1 MAQPRTEK
9 ELLNEWLN
17 KEIDVE
23 IKNIDDEQLFTLVLA
38 QMLVDCYNEPQFKKW
53 LNSDTLDDKM
63 KAGVSIARPILC
75 AYMFAKENQA
85 EMRETKKDEQS
96 GQDIIKS

>member
-1 MAQPRTEK
+1 MPKTEQD
-9 ELLNEWLN
+9 LINEWLN

-23 IKNIDDEQLFTLVLA
+23 IKSVDDEQLFTLVMA
-38 QMLVDCYNEPQFKKW
+38 QMLVDCYNEPQFKEG
-53 LNSDTLDDKM
+53 LNSDNLQDKM

-75 AYMFAKENQA
+75 SYMFAKANQA
-85 EMRETKKDEQS
+85 EMRETKKNEQS

>member
-1 MAQPRTEK
+1 MPKTEQD
-9 ELLNEWLN
+9 LINEWLN

-23 IKNIDDEQLFTLVLA
+23 IKNVDDEQLFTLVMA
-38 QMLVDCYNEPQFKKW
+38 QMLVDCYNEPQFKAW
-53 LNSDTLDDKM
+53 LNSDNLQDKM

-75 AYMFAKENQA
+75 SYMFAKANQA
-85 EMRETKKDEQS
+85 EMRETKKNEQS

>member
-1 MAQPRTEK
+1 MPKTEQD
-9 ELLNEWLN
+9 LINEWLN

-23 IKNIDDEQLFTLVLA
+23 IKSVDDEQLFTLVMA
-38 QMLVDCYNEPQFKKW
+38 QMLVDCYNEPQFKEW
-53 LNSDTLDDKM
+53 LNSDNLQDKM

-75 AYMFAKENQA
+75 SYMFAKANQA
-85 EMRETKKDEQS
+85 EMRETKKNEQS

>member
-1 MAQPRTEK
+1 MAQPKTEQ

-17 KEIDVE
+17 KKIDVE
-23 IKNIDDEQLFTLVLA
+23 IKTEDDEQIFSLVLA
-38 QMLVDCYNEPQFKKW
+38 QMLIDCYNEPQFQKW
-53 LNSDTLDDKM
+53 LNSDNVQDKM
-63 KAGVSIARPILC
+63 KAGVSLARPILC

-85 EMRETKKDEQS
+85 QMQETKRYEQS

>member
-38 QMLVDCYNEPQFKKW
+38 QMLVDCYNEP
-53 LNSDTLDDKM
+53 
-63 KAGVSIARPILC
+63 
-75 AYMFAKENQA
+75 
-85 EMRETKKDEQS
+85 
-96 GQDIIKS
+96 